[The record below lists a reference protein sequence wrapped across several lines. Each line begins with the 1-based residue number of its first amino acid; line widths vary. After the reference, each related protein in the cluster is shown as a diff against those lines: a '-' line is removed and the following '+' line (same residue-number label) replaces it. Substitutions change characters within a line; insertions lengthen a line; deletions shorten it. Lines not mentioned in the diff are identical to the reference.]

1 MKEEVLFPM
10 YKAMEDRFSDVLNM
24 GVLENPLVPR
34 QSENARWLLEQRYF
48 AERYDLEIGGLR
60 KERTFEEFARRV
72 SRIVCSAESL
82 YCKDNEIQWLR
93 KLEKNLFADLVEGRF
108 IFNSP
113 CLFASG
119 AGMTRVP
126 DLSELIYRSPD
137 EMELADYRRLYENK
151 TENQQLFACFVID
164 IPDSIEGIFDSVRD
178 AALISK
184 YGGGV
189 GGNFGHLREH
199 GADIKGG
206 TGGKASGPVSFMETW
221 NTMGCVVVQ
230 GGRRRAA
237 LMGML
242 PDDHPDIEQ
251 FMDAKTE
258 EGKLSYF
265 NISVCVSDEL
275 VAAAREKRPFE
286 LHSRTDGHVVRT
298 VPAEDLWNKL
308 CTNAWRRGDPGVFF
322 IDRAN
327 ADNLLKLSGD
337 FDIESTNPCGEQPL
351 PTYTSCNLGSINLV
365 KFVVPDESGRIGF
378 DMDAFVDQVYRSIYY
393 LDLVIDATSYP
404 LKRIGER
411 TKRIRPVGLGL
422 MGLADSAIMTGGV
435 YGSEPFRKFCGDLG
449 AHMAGAALMAT
460 VDSVEQ
466 MKKDPF
472 PEHLVVA
479 KLFEEEHQVHGGE
492 LFARQWID
500 EMDLRSYREFVAQM
514 RARGQVPYTLLNTLE
529 ELPAVLGDDALPQLK
544 RVMMALLDGRL
555 RNSRRLSIAPTGSI
569 SMIFDSSAGIEPNFA
584 WRWSRKVMKSDG
596 DGWEVRE
603 YFHPLIAQEQIDELH
618 AGKEISDPRFVTAYG
633 IPPEQHVDVTGI
645 FARYVD
651 SGISKTV
658 NLPSTATVDD
668 VRRIYETCYDMG
680 CKGITIYRD
689 GSRDNQPIETKK
701 EPKKEA
707 VVPDSTA
714 ARVEVEERPATE
726 RKEKTGIPATVR
738 IAQPVPPAPHSSK
751 VKQRSKPIVFGKTIK
766 DRTPWGSLWVTLNYD
781 GNEPFEVF
789 ASLGKS
795 GSELKAMTEAISRV
809 ISIGLRSGCRLED
822 FIGTLRGISGKE
834 YWMFDCDNDEM
845 VRSIPDAVA
854 LLLEKLIDTRHQPGV
869 GTPQSELV
877 CPECGAPLEMVAGCA
892 YCFSCGYSPCK

>member
-1 MKEEVLFPM
+1 M
-10 YKAMEDRFSDVLNM
+10 YKLMKDRFRDLLDM
-24 GVLENPLVPR
+24 GLLENPLAPR

-48 AERYDLEIGGLR
+48 ADRYDPETGGLR
-60 KERTFEEFARRV
+60 KERSFEEFARRV
-72 SRIVCSAESL
+72 SRIVCTAESL
-82 YCKDNEIQWLR
+82 YRQASEIEWIR
-93 KLEKNLFADLVEGRF
+93 RLEKNLFADLVEGRF

-119 AGMTRVP
+119 AAMTRVP
-126 DLSELIYRSPD
+126 ELAELIYRSPD
-137 EMELADYRRLYENK
+137 EMELADYRRLYDSK
-151 TENQQLFACFVID
+151 TDNQQLFACFVID
-164 IPDSIEGIFDSVRD
+164 IPDSIEGIFESVRD
-178 AALISK
+178 AAVISK

-189 GGNFGHLREH
+189 GGNFGHLRER
-199 GADIKGG
+199 GAGIKGG

-275 VAAAREKRPFE
+275 IRSAREKRPFA
-286 LHSRTDGHVVRT
+286 LRSRADGKVVRM
-298 VPAEDLWNKL
+298 VQGDELWAKL
-308 CTNAWRRGDPGVFF
+308 CQNAWRRGDPGVFF

-327 ADNLLKLSGD
+327 DDNLLKLSED

-351 PTYTSCNLGSINLV
+351 PAYTSCNLGSINLV
-365 KFVVPDESGRIGF
+365 KFITPDEMGHRGF
-378 DMDAFVDQVYRSIYY
+378 DMEAFVDQVYRSIYY

-404 LKRIGER
+404 LQRIGER

-422 MGLADSAIMTGGV
+422 MGLADAAILSGDI
-435 YGSEPFRKFCGDLG
+435 YGSSSFKSFCNLLG
-449 AHMAGAALMAT
+449 EHMSGAALMAT
-460 VDSVEQ
+460 ADIVAY
-466 MKKDPF
+466 MGKPPF
-472 PEHLVVA
+472 SESFAVA
-479 KLFEEEHQVHGGE
+479 KLFEEEHRAHGGE
-492 LFARQWID
+492 IFAHQWID
-500 EMDLRSYREFVAQM
+500 EMDLDSYHNFIAQM
-514 RARGQVPYTLLNTLE
+514 RTRCQVPYTLLNTLE
-529 ELPAVLGDDALPQLK
+529 ALPKVLDGDALPELK
-544 RVMMALLDGRL
+544 RLMTALMEGKL

-603 YFHPLIAQEQIDELH
+603 YFHPLITQKEMDELH
-618 AGKEISDPRFVTAYG
+618 SLGVISDPRYVTAYD
-633 IPPEQHVDVTGI
+633 ISPEQHVDVTGI

-658 NLPSTATVDD
+658 NLPASATVDD
-668 VRRIYETCYDMG
+668 VRRVYETCYDMG

-701 EPKKEA
+701 ESEK
-707 VVPDSTA
+707 
-714 ARVEVEERPATE
+714 E
-726 RKEKTGIPATVR
+726 RKSEAPATVTR
-738 IAQPVPPAPHSSK
+738 AEAEEKTSVNEASQPVGLEGAAAEHKQLPYSSK
-751 VKQRSKPIVFGKTIK
+751 VKQRSTRIVFGKTIK

-781 GNEPFEVF
+781 SNEPFEVF

-834 YWMFDCDNDEM
+834 YWMFDCDDDEM

-854 LLLEKLIDTRHQPGV
+854 LLLQKLIEQ
-869 GTPQSELV
+869 QSSAARGGAGKPRGKLI
-877 CPECGAPLEMVAGCA
+877 CPECGAPMEMVAGCA

>member
-1 MKEEVLFPM
+1 M
-10 YKAMEDRFSDVLNM
+10 YKSMKDRFKNTLDL
-24 GVLENPLVPR
+24 GLLENPLLPR

-48 AERYDLEIGGLR
+48 AQRYDASVGGLR
-60 KERTFEEFARRV
+60 QERNFEEFARRV

-82 YCKDNEIQWLR
+82 YR
-93 KLEKNLFADLVEGRF
+93 KSEDIEWIRRLEKNLFADLVEGRF

-119 AGMTRVP
+119 AGMTRIP
-126 DLSELIYRSPD
+126 ELAELIYKSPD
-137 EMELADYRRLYENK
+137 EMELDDYRRLYDSK
-151 TENQQLFACFVID
+151 TDNQQLFACFVID
-164 IPDSIEGIFDSVRD
+164 IPDSSEGIFDSVRD
-178 AALISK
+178 AAIISK

-189 GGNFGHLREH
+189 GGNFGRLRER

-242 PDDHPDIEQ
+242 PDNHPDIEQ

-275 VAAAREKRPFE
+275 VAAARNKMPFA
-286 LHSRTDGHVVRT
+286 LRSRVNGETLRT
-298 VPAEDLWNKL
+298 VQGEELWNKL
-308 CTNAWRRGDPGVFF
+308 CQNAWKRGDPGVFF

-351 PTYTSCNLGSINLV
+351 PTYTSCNLGSINLA
-365 KFVVPDESGRIGF
+365 KFVTLDETGRPCF
-378 DMDAFVDQVYRSIYY
+378 DMDSFVDQVYRSIYY

-404 LKRIGER
+404 LQKIGDR

-422 MGLADSAIMTGGV
+422 MGLADTAILTGDV
-435 YGSEPFRKFCGDLG
+435 YGSPSFRSFCENLG
-449 AHMAGAALMAT
+449 SHMAAAALMAT
-460 VDSVEQ
+460 ADSVEE
-466 MKKDPF
+466 MEKDPF
-472 PEHLVVA
+472 SESFAVA
-479 KLFEEEHQVHGGE
+479 KLFEEEHQVHGGA
-492 LFARQWID
+492 LFADHWID
-500 EMDLRSYREFVAQM
+500 EMDLDSYSNFISQM
-514 RARGQVPYTLLNTLE
+514 RERGQVPYTLLNTLE
-529 ELPAVLGDDALPQLK
+529 ALPKVLGGDALPQLK
-544 RVMMALLDGRL
+544 RLLRALLNGRL

-603 YFHPLIAQEQIDELH
+603 YFHPLITQKEIDELH
-618 AGKEISDPRFVTAYG
+618 GDGKITDPRFVTAYD
-633 IPPEQHVDVTGI
+633 ITPDQHVDVTGI

-658 NLPSTATVDD
+658 NLPSTATVAD
-668 VRRIYETCYDMG
+668 VRKIYENCYDLG

-701 EPKKEA
+701 ESEKETA
-707 VVPDSTA
+707 PLSKAEAEEETKPLTSTA
-714 ARVEVEERPATE
+714 GAASQPASE
-726 RKEKTGIPATVR
+726 H
-738 IAQPVPPAPHSSK
+738 APYSSR
-751 VKQRSKPIVFGKTIK
+751 VKQRSTPIVFGKTIK

-809 ISIGLRSGCRLED
+809 ISIGLRSGCSLGD

-834 YWMFDCDNDEM
+834 YWMFDCDDNEM

-854 LLLEKLIDTRHQPGV
+854 LLLQKLIEQSSPVHKRPGA
-869 GTPQSELV
+869 GEPQSELV
-877 CPECGAPLEMVAGCA
+877 CPECGAPMEMVAGCA